1 MIRGNSHTSALGWID
16 FSPEHREKVRM
27 VIDLLATPGV
37 VDELGIGMIRDSFA
51 DTLFPGI
58 STIQTRAKYFL
69 TVPRILKDYE
79 RLDVRFRRKQSLS
92 EYLRETENA
101 CMKALARNHASDP
114 QNGIIGID
122 FADRSGEVQR
132 KPSSVYWNGIRLF
145 GLVKTKF
152 SVQEF
157 ARKFANPEQPLF
169 DLVKGNDEKKGDD
182 HDAHVSSG
190 PTIELPTTS
199 TEEWLSSLKLHL
211 SFDEATFLAAKIA
224 ATVPRSLLG
233 QILMDA
239 ENRTTFCELADKVS
253 VTNLFEDAQF
263 VNRFDDGLRSV
274 MLGAR
279 DFWQLLKGAHIRYNV
294 LIQRKQST
302 TAKQEEF
309 EQEWNKWLAAMSAFP
324 WDRWNTDLLWQL
336 ASKHGRQLR
345 EFTKRFVLDWIA
357 AVHDGASEER
367 YDELV
372 IKQEWR
378 NKHPRARLQDGA
390 NERRTDWVGIRE
402 LDYRFTQAR
411 TIVRDIHR
419 GLNEHQEEDDAR
431 L

>member
-1 MIRGNSHTSALGWID
+1 MIRANGNTSALGWID
-16 FSPEHREKVRM
+16 FSSEHREKVKT
-27 VIDLLATPGV
+27 VIDLLGERGV

-69 TVPRILKDYE
+69 TVPRILRDYE
-79 RLDVRFRRKQSLS
+79 RLDLRSRRKQQLTV
-92 EYLRETENA
+92 YLRQREND
-101 CMKALARNHASDP
+101 CMAVLARNHKDDP
-114 QNGIIGID
+114 QKGIIGIE
-122 FADRSGEVQR
+122 FANKPGEVQR

-145 GLVKTKF
+145 GLVKTKL

-157 ARKFANPEQPLF
+157 ARTFANPDQPLL
-169 DLVKGNDEKKGDD
+169 DLVKGDDEKKGDD
-182 HDAHVSSG
+182 HDAHDSSG
-190 PTIELPTTS
+190 PIIELPTAS
-199 TEEWLSSLKLHL
+199 TEEWLDTLRLHL
-211 SFDEATFLAAKIA
+211 SFDESTFLAAKIA
-224 ATVPRSLLG
+224 ATVPGSLLG

-239 ENRTTFCELADKVS
+239 ENRTTFCELADTVS
-253 VTNLFEDAQF
+253 VTDLFDDAQF
-263 VNRFDDGLRSV
+263 VSRFDDGLRSV

-302 TAKQEEF
+302 TAKREEF
-309 EQEWNKWLAAMSAFP
+309 EQEWNEWLGAMSSFP

-336 ASKHGRQLR
+336 ASKHGRQIR
-345 EFTKRFVLDWIA
+345 GFTKRFVLNWIA
-357 AVHDGASEER
+357 AVHDGAAVER

-378 NKHPRARLQDGA
+378 NKHPRARLTEGA
-390 NERRTDWVGIRE
+390 DERRTEWVGIRE

-419 GLNEHQEEDDAR
+419 GLSEHQEEDDAR